1 MEAMPNIRLCSLA
14 NTWSENIVI
23 RYETALSGL
32 AISAGSA
39 TTVQLIRPPW
49 SSRAAPGE
57 VDACFLV
64 FVKSLFSFISFIS
77 FTC

>member
-1 MEAMPNIRLCSLA
+1 MPNIRLCSLA

-39 TTVQLIRPPW
+39 LC
-49 SSRAAPGE
+49 S
-57 VDACFLV
+57 
-64 FVKSLFSFISFIS
+64 
-77 FTC
+77 